1 MKATKGKKEVKIFYT
16 LPEYESWVE
25 SLGDDEEAKAK
36 ALKKWKIKYYK
47 GLGTSTAKEAKEY
60 FGNLNKNML
69 DFKWEETDEEL
80 VKLAFSSQKRDER
93 KTWIT
98 AVTSETY
105 LDHKVC
111 SERGY
116 VKYSEFFDKEFVLFS
131 KASVLRAIP
140 NVVDGFKPSQRK
152 VLFSCFKRKLHSEI
166 KVAQLAGYVSEH
178 GAYHHGE
185 ASLMST
191 IVGMAQTFVGS
202 NNINILYPSGQ
213 FGTRLLGGKDS
224 ASPRYIFTKL
234 AKIARAIFPEADDP
248 VLDYLF
254 EEGQKIE
261 PTYYCPVLP
270 MALVNGCSGIA
281 TGWSTEVRDVRAQ
294 KIFNNHI
301 PQIYYYSF
309 VLLSY
314 LIKSLL
320 RCIILECSLT
330 RARTQVRPWRHRK
343 KLYFF

>member
-93 KTWIT
+93 KTWIS

-191 IVGMAQTFVGS
+191 WCSSVHFE
-202 NNINILYPSGQ
+202 NITHITHSCHKEI
-213 FGTRLLGGKDS
+213 TRKIMTKTLISTLEHRYHRWYGPKFCGK
-224 ASPRYIFTKL
+224 
-234 AKIARAIFPEADDP
+234 
-248 VLDYLF
+248 
-254 EEGQKIE
+254 Q
-261 PTYYCPVLP
+261 
-270 MALVNGCSGIA
+270 
-281 TGWSTEVRDVRAQ
+281 Q
-294 KIFNNHI
+294 H
-301 PQIYYYSF
+301 
-309 VLLSY
+309 
-314 LIKSLL
+314 
-320 RCIILECSLT
+320 
-330 RARTQVRPWRHRK
+330 
-343 KLYFF
+343 

>member
-1 MKATKGKKEVKIFYT
+1 MYVDGTEQSLSLSLHITDIKQNEQVREFITPIVKATKGKKEVKIFYT

-93 KTWIT
+93 KTWIS

-191 IVGMAQTFVGS
+191 W
-202 NNINILYPSGQ
+202 
-213 FGTRLLGGKDS
+213 
-224 ASPRYIFTKL
+224 
-234 AKIARAIFPEADDP
+234 
-248 VLDYLF
+248 
-254 EEGQKIE
+254 
-261 PTYYCPVLP
+261 
-270 MALVNGCSGIA
+270 CS
-281 TGWSTEVRDVRAQ
+281 SV
-294 KIFNNHI
+294 
-301 PQIYYYSF
+301 
-309 VLLSY
+309 
-314 LIKSLL
+314 
-320 RCIILECSLT
+320 
-330 RARTQVRPWRHRK
+330 
-343 KLYFF
+343 